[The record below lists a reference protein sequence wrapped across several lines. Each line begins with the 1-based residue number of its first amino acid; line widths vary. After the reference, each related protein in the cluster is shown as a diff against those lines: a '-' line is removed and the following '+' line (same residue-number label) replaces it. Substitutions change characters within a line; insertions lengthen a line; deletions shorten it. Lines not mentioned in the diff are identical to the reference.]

1 MSRGQFHKKEMGL
14 ITRWVK
20 FMVHSFILYVK
31 ANRQLLIHG
40 SIHSSIYI
48 SVFVLMYIP
57 SAEHQAI

>member
-1 MSRGQFHKKEMGL
+1 
-14 ITRWVK
+14 
-20 FMVHSFILYVK
+20 MVHSFILYVK